1 MKMKSACIGTH
12 FRGYMET
19 YTITEKQTD
28 IGMIPIV
35 QFPALSAF
43 PELRHGF
50 STRRGGVSCGIYE
63 SMNLSFGRGDS
74 EEAVRE
80 NFRRMCLAT
89 EIPFDTLSMPKQTHS
104 TTIRIATASDCG
116 NGLDREI
123 PFDSADGQ
131 ITSEPG
137 VALVVF
143 CSDCTPIYLYDPVRK
158 AIGLSH
164 AGWRGTVAEM
174 AGKTVT
180 AMKDTFGCEPENLI
194 AVIGPS
200 IGPECFEVG
209 DEVAEEFA
217 DVFGAE
223 TIQRQYGIRPHVDLQ
238 KANRLSMIR
247 AGMNPDRIIVSGLC
261 TKCHSDLLFSHRA
274 TAGKRGGNAGF
285 LMIRKPDEE
294 EQ

>member
-1 MKMKSACIGTH
+1 MKKKFACIGTH

-19 YTITEKQTD
+19 YTITEKRTD
-28 IGMIPIV
+28 IGTVPIV

-50 STRRGGVSCGIYE
+50 STRRGGVSDGIYE

-74 EEAVRE
+74 DDAVRE

-89 EIPFDTLSMPKQTHS
+89 GIPLEALSMPKQTHS
-104 TTIRIATASDCG
+104 TTVRVATASDCG
-116 NGLDREI
+116 NGLFKGI

-180 AMKDTFGCEPENLI
+180 AMKETFGCRPEDLV

-217 DVFGAE
+217 GVFGEE
-223 TIQRQYGIRPHVDLQ
+223 TVQRQYGVRPHVDLQ
-238 KANRLSMIR
+238 GANRLSMIR
-247 AGMNPDRIIVSGLC
+247 AGMNPDRITVSGLC
-261 TKCHSDLLFSHRA
+261 TKCHSDRFFSHRA

-285 LMIRKPDEE
+285 LMIQKPAEE
-294 EQ
+294 ES